1 MNLLKEKSKKYL
13 LRTLICL
20 IRFVIL
26 IALIR
31 LILGNTSI
39 TGQDVMPVLLVVRD
53 ANVRMAILIYIFLF
67 I

>member
-1 MNLLKEKSKKYL
+1 MNLLKEKSKKYS

-39 TGQDVMPVLLVVRD
+39 TGQDAMPVLLVVRD
-53 ANVRMAILIYIFLF
+53 ANVGI
-67 I
+67 